1 MSPTF
6 VGAIIGR
13 AKPTL
18 ITAHDAAFIS
28 WEIGSRTVLA
38 LSLNGRKATSQTQN
52 CKNESVPV
60 PTDGQ
65 ANRGA
70 TLNHF
75 FQVHADDRFSS
86 STGSYDVA
94 PLEGQP
100 QPKLDL
106 PRVAAGDDLSEIN
119 IVDVAYWFAVSRM
132 VESVEE
138 FCAELQIHA
147 FLKALASAQ
156 GKVEVLF

>member
-1 MSPTF
+1 MNLFQFQLMARQIEEP
-6 VGAIIGR
+6 R
-13 AKPTL
+13 L
-18 ITAHDAAFIS
+18 ITF
-28 WEIGSRTVLA
+28 SRCM
-38 LSLNGRKATSQTQN
+38 Q
-52 CKNESVPV
+52 
-60 PTDGQ
+60 
-65 ANRGA
+65 
-70 TLNHF
+70 
-75 FQVHADDRFSS
+75 DRFSS

-156 GKVEVLF
+156 GKVEVLFSRSTKIWLGAGIIPQRER

>member
-1 MSPTF
+1 M
-6 VGAIIGR
+6 
-13 AKPTL
+13 
-18 ITAHDAAFIS
+18 
-28 WEIGSRTVLA
+28 LA

>member
-1 MSPTF
+1 M
-6 VGAIIGR
+6 
-13 AKPTL
+13 
-18 ITAHDAAFIS
+18 
-28 WEIGSRTVLA
+28 LA

-70 TLNHF
+70 MLNHF

-106 PRVAAGDDLSEIN
+106 PRVNTAYDLSEVN
-119 IVDVAYWFAVSRM
+119 IVDVADWVAVSRM
-132 VESVEE
+132 
-138 FCAELQIHA
+138 I
-147 FLKALASAQ
+147 
-156 GKVEVLF
+156 